1 MHHEHHVGSS
11 HAEKGNEE
19 KKKECFVCA
28 WPEPVASRAGPVVYA
43 AAEPSEHAR
52 VRARPTL
59 Y

>member
-1 MHHEHHVGSS
+1 MW
-11 HAEKGNEE
+11 ALRML
-19 KKKECFVCA
+19 KKATKRKECFVCGCA